1 VVCEWADV
9 NVDLEA
15 AAVEAM
21 AAELY
26 ARGAIG
32 GTTQWDRDQVGSALA
47 AVLGTTVNATCEKC
61 KGTGTIN
68 QTDRS
73 WCWYCGGSG
82 KVLLGIGEVVR

>member
-47 AVLGTTVNATCEKC
+47 AVLGTTVAVNCENCRTWPEGDKVRC
-61 KGTGTIN
+61 KMHGCS
-68 QTDRS
+68 D
-73 WCWYCGGSG
+73 G